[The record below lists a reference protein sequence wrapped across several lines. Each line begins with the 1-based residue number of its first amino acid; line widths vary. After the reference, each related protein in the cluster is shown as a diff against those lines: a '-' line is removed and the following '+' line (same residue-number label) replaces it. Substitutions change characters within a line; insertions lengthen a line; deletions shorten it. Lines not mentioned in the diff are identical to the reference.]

1 MASINEKLL
10 QAVLSLPSDQ
20 RATLVDYLLKSLNVP
35 IQPEIEKAWAEEVER
50 RVKEIKDNKA
60 ELVDDEKVFD
70 DIRKRLRK

>member
-10 QAVLSLPSDQ
+10 QEVLSLPSDQ
-20 RATLVDYLLKSLNVP
+20 RATLVDHLLKSLNVP
-35 IQPEIEKAWAEEVER
+35 IQPDIEKAWAEEVER

-60 ELVDDEKVFD
+60 ELVDGEKVFD